1 MCSLIQPLKQ
11 LFNLLWD
18 GKSNTEV
25 NTVEDCTLA
34 MSGNVCLDKR
44 HANGRLFLMVLKGL
58 VQNGRFL
65 PLLHVN
71 VLKTWKVELGVE
83 MTLNTNI
90 LHENLLLL
98 RLTSYMCSVRQHNV
112 PTDRWCELS
121 QSLESLFHNTKVTSS
136 TSTTDSMSIN
146 NPVLEWDT
154 DLSSH
159 NHPCYQF
166 HRKPKDKNKGPFY
179 ILWHLKSRLQLSCS
193 EKKKVPSAEEFLHE
207 KVTDIS
213 SLQWHG
219 DKSGKSYRAAL
230 HSLQYLLPVL
240 IIRLIKPVGGG
251 RTVTFCFSGEGEG
264 MANWGREG
272 REGQFLIYY
281 ITRWMNRCAFRKKE
295 RDSHQ
300 NKYGA

>member
-1 MCSLIQPLKQ
+1 MRTCCYYGLHPICVQSDSITFQPTGGASWANRSKVCSITRRSQVQPPQQTACPSVIQSLSETLICHLTITPATSFIESRKTRTKAR
-11 LFNLLWD
+11 FT
-18 GKSNTEV
+18 S
-25 NTVEDCTLA
+25 
-34 MSGNVCLDKR
+34 SG
-44 HANGRLFLMVLKGL
+44 
-58 VQNGRFL
+58 
-65 PLLHVN
+65 
-71 VLKTWKVELGVE
+71 TWKVD
-83 MTLNTNI
+83 
-90 LHENLLLL
+90 
-98 RLTSYMCSVRQHNV
+98 CSSPAQ
-112 PTDRWCELS
+112 
-121 QSLESLFHNTKVTSS
+121 
-136 TSTTDSMSIN
+136 
-146 NPVLEWDT
+146 
-154 DLSSH
+154 
-159 NHPCYQF
+159 
-166 HRKPKDKNKGPFY
+166 
-179 ILWHLKSRLQLSCS
+179 